1 MTMKI
6 DYVLTP
12 LQVTPNEILAVGLE
26 IGIKD
31 GKIACL
37 GSFLAPS
44 KDTKVIDA
52 EGAYITPG
60 GVDSH
65 VHLEQP
71 DCPGGDTW
79 ETGTRGAIAGGTTTV
94 IAFASQQ
101 KQHATLFPIID
112 EYHAK
117 ADTSSY
123 CDFGFHMI
131 LTNPTEHIVENE
143 LPLLVEREGITSVK
157 LYMTYEPFKLGD
169 RAILDIMMSARK
181 LGITTMIHA
190 ENSDMISLITERL
203 EQRGLTDPYYH
214 GVARPQI
221 AEAEATYRAIS
232 LAELV
237 DVPILIV
244 HVSSRIAMT
253 HIRDA
258 QTRMLPIHG
267 ETCPHYAYLLSEGM
281 AEPNFEGAKH
291 VCSPPLRHD
300 MSDLEAIWDGIAN
313 GTFTTLS
320 SDHAPMKF
328 DSPLG
333 KKAGLIGGKTPV
345 FTKIPNGLPG
355 IETRI
360 PLMFNGAVCDKPKI
374 SLPRFVQVTSTDPA
388 TLYGLGGV
396 KGNIAPGYDAD
407 LVIWYPSGHRFSQEK
422 DLINGHTNEQTN
434 GHTNGIKQDG
444 VRISIDNLHH
454 DTDYTPYE
462 GLYVANWPR
471 YTILRGELVWNR
483 DQGGIVGHKGQGK
496 FLKRKS
502 GSVLQGRYPAAK
514 PPQYMRPGE
523 RELWA

>member
-1 MTMKI
+1 MVSIPTS
-6 DYVLTP
+6 
-12 LQVTPNEILAVGLE
+12 ILSNP
-26 IGIKD
+26 
-31 GKIACL
+31 IAR
-37 GSFLAPS
+37 
-44 KDTKVIDA
+44 
-52 EGAYITPG
+52 
-60 GVDSH
+60 
-65 VHLEQP
+65 
-71 DCPGGDTW
+71 GGDTW

-101 KQHATLFPIID
+101 KSHTTLFPIID
-112 EYHAK
+112 EYHGK

-131 LTNPTEHIVENE
+131 LTNPTAHIVQNE

-157 LYMTYEPFKLGD
+157 LYMTYEPFKLED

-181 LGITTMIHA
+181 LGITTMVHA

-214 GVARPQI
+214 GIARPQI

-232 LAELV
+232 LAELL

-244 HVSSRIAMT
+244 HVSSRIAMA

-281 AEPNFEGAKH
+281 AQPDFEGAKH

-320 SDHAPMKF
+320 SDHAPVKF
-328 DSPLG
+328 DSPMG
-333 KKAGLIGGKTPV
+333 KKAGLINGKTPM

-355 IETRI
+355 IETRV
-360 PLMFNGAVCDKPKI
+360 PLIFNGAVGDNPKI
-374 SLPRFVQVTSTDPA
+374 TLPRFVQITSTGPA
-388 TLYGLGGV
+388 MLYGLGGV

-407 LVIWYPSGHRFSQEK
+407 LVIWYPTNHIFLETHLGNGNTSG
-422 DLINGHTNEQTN
+422 INQHQN
-434 GHTNGIKQDG
+434 HG
-444 VRISIDNLHH
+444 VRISAANLHH

-471 YTILRGELVWNR
+471 YTILRGEVVWAR
-483 DQGGIVGHKGQGK
+483 DEGGIAGYKGQGK
-496 FLKRKS
+496 FLKRKA
-502 GSVLQGRYPAAK
+502 GKVLQGRYPATR

>member
-1 MTMKI
+1 
-6 DYVLTP
+6 
-12 LQVTPNEILAVGLE
+12 
-26 IGIKD
+26 
-31 GKIACL
+31 
-37 GSFLAPS
+37 
-44 KDTKVIDA
+44 
-52 EGAYITPG
+52 
-60 GVDSH
+60 
-65 VHLEQP
+65 
-71 DCPGGDTW
+71 
-79 ETGTRGAIAGGTTTV
+79 
-94 IAFASQQ
+94 
-101 KQHATLFPIID
+101 
-112 EYHAK
+112 
-117 ADTSSY
+117 
-123 CDFGFHMI
+123 
-131 LTNPTEHIVENE
+131 
-143 LPLLVEREGITSVK
+143 
-157 LYMTYEPFKLGD
+157 MTYEPFKLGD

-181 LGITTMIHA
+181 LGVTTMIHA

-214 GVARPQI
+214 GIARPQI

-232 LAELV
+232 LAELL

-244 HVSSRIAMT
+244 HVSSRIAMA

-281 AEPNFEGAKH
+281 AQPNFEGAKH

-320 SDHAPMKF
+320 SDHAPVKF

-333 KKAGLIGGKTPV
+333 KKAGLINGKTPM

-360 PLMFNGAVCDKPKI
+360 PLMFNGAVGDNPKI
-374 SLPRFVQVTSTDPA
+374 SLPRFVQITSTGPA
-388 TLYGLGGV
+388 MLYGLAGV

-407 LVIWYPSGHRFSQEK
+407 LVIWYPTNHTFLETHLS
-422 DLINGHTNEQTN
+422 NGN
-434 GHTNGIKQDG
+434 TNGINHHHNDG
-444 VRISIDNLHH
+444 VRISADNLHH

-462 GLYVANWPR
+462 GLHVANWPR
-471 YTILRGELVWNR
+471 YTILRGEVVWAR
-483 DQGGIVGHKGQGK
+483 DEGGIAGYKGQGK
-496 FLKRKS
+496 FLKRKA
-502 GSVLQGRYPAAK
+502 GKVLQGRYPATR